1 MRWVGW
7 IWYDF
12 CLKYKGVCD
21 VIKVRV
27 LNVRWVVFDKSNV
40 SSLKGGFY
48 WGFCVLGVGRCGNGV
63 KMGVFRDGGEFEIW

>member
-1 MRWVGW
+1 M
-7 IWYDF
+7 
-12 CLKYKGVCD
+12 
-21 VIKVRV
+21 IKVRV

-63 KMGVFRDGGEFEIW
+63 KMGGFREGGEFEIRYIFVGKIIELVIERLID